1 MRDLACVISL
11 SLVAM
16 ALSLAPP
23 AFAHH
28 SFAAF
33 DREQEQTISGT
44 VQEWRWTNPHSWLFV
59 VAPGPDGTADAVWP
73 IETGSWTHMRHIGF
87 TRTMMKPGDEVTVRL
102 NPRKDGRPGGNLIAV
117 TLPNGETKE
126 LDMQALARA
135 LGGAAGG
142 GQGQGGQRQEEQ
154 PRANPP

>member
-1 MRDLACVISL
+1 MRRLIFL
-11 SLVAM
+11 LTTAM
-16 ALSLAPP
+16 IGGLGSS

-33 DREQEQTISGT
+33 DREKQQTISGT

-59 VAPGPDGTADAVWP
+59 VAPGPDGEPDAVWP
-73 IETGSWTHMRHIGF
+73 IETGSWTHMRYVGF

-102 NPRKDGRPGGNLIAV
+102 NPRKDGQPGGNLIAV

-126 LDMQALARA
+126 LNMEDLARA
-135 LGGAAGG
+135 LGGAANGSQRREQQREQQQRSN
-142 GQGQGGQRQEEQ
+142 GQ
-154 PRANPP
+154 